1 MIYYANPVKAAV
13 AAGAFTGERIGVI
26 LTPKQGNK
34 LPAGTQRWTAD
45 NGCFGK
51 GYPGDAAWIKWL
63 RELPYDRDTCDFAT
77 APDVVGDAAATLE
90 RSRPWLPAIREAG
103 YRAAFVGQNG
113 LTVDTAPWGEFDVL
127 FLGGSTECLACDYV
141 RPAREFGIKTCPGCH
156 RKLTEW
162 KLGAEARALT
172 AEARRRGLRV
182 HMGRVNSHKRLA
194 YAEMI
199 GCTSADGTFLTVAP
213 SANLARVHDWF
224 RKLDEAAGELELCLV

>member
-34 LPAGTQRWTAD
+34 MPAGTQR
-45 NGCFGK
+45 C
-51 GYPGDAAWIKWL
+51 
-63 RELPYDRDTCDFAT
+63 
-77 APDVVGDAAATLE
+77 VVGDAAATLE

-103 YRAAFVGQNG
+103 YAAAFVGQNG

-127 FLGGSTECLACDYV
+127 FLGGSPECLRCDYV
-141 RPAREFGIKTCPGCH
+141 RPAREFGTKTCPGCH

-182 HMGRVNSHKRLA
+182 HMGRVNSYKRLA
-194 YAEMI
+194 YAESI
-199 GCTSADGTFLTVAP
+199 GCTSADGTFLIVAP
-213 SANLARVHDWF
+213 TENLIRVHDWF
-224 RKLDEAAGELELCLV
+224 RKLDTRDELELVLI